1 VHGSFIQF
9 QEVLMA
15 REYDNTQRYD
25 QAFNAYIVN
34 NYEQAA
40 ENIDLYLRDFP
51 NDLNAH
57 LLKGHIYSHG
67 FHRYHEAKMEYEFV
81 MGSTT
86 DADLLTYAQEGI
98 AQIPEES
105 SDPHG
110 LGQNEPYQQFEDSS
124 FILPRQEEVN
134 FIGEEGFTFATEN
147 ALHPDPYH
155 GQSTY
160 TNPKQELTPTDSFL
174 TTFPREV
181 PLPEWTLGREPE
193 KSVTEGRE
201 IEYRREHPT
210 SLPLTI
216 KDLETMDA
224 SVQSKLKELI
234 TQVCNSSREVMVA
247 MNTVEEQMAETHQR
261 VKQVTESFQEISK
274 LIITITD
281 STYKISSLVAHIGE
295 KASQMEAMN
304 PHLTGI
310 TAEIQ
315 QLANQATLTIHELEQ
330 YLSIFQV
337 PISG

>member
-1 VHGSFIQF
+1 
-9 QEVLMA
+9 MA
-15 REYDNTQRYD
+15 REYDTQRYD

-67 FHRYHEAKMEYEFV
+67 FHRYQEAKMEYEFV

-147 ALHPDPYH
+147 ADLYH
-155 GQSTY
+155 GHLTH
-160 TNPKQELTPTDSFL
+160 TNPKQELTLTDSFL
-174 TTFPREV
+174 TTFPKEV
-181 PLPEWTLGREPE
+181 PLPEWTLGGEPE
-193 KSVTEGRE
+193 NSVTERRE

-210 SLPLTI
+210 SLPQTI
-216 KDLETMDA
+216 RDLETMDA
-224 SVQSKLKELI
+224 SAQSKLKALI
-234 TQVCNSSREVMVA
+234 TQVYNSSREVMVA
-247 MNTVEEQMAETHQR
+247 MDTVEEQMAETRQR

-281 STYKISSLVAHIGE
+281 STYKISSLVVHIGE

-315 QLANQATLTIHELEQ
+315 QLANQATLAIHELEQ
-330 YLSIFQV
+330 YLSIFQT
-337 PISG
+337 PIHQGD

>member
-1 VHGSFIQF
+1 
-9 QEVLMA
+9 MA

-67 FHRYHEAKMEYEFV
+67 FHRYQEAKMEYEFV

-105 SDPHG
+105 SDPYG
-110 LGQNEPYQQFEDSS
+110 LGQNEPYQQFADSS

-147 ALHPDPYH
+147 ALPLDLYH
-155 GQSTY
+155 GHLTH
-160 TNPKQELTPTDSFL
+160 TNPKQELTLTDSVL
-174 TTFPREV
+174 TTFPKEV
-181 PLPEWTLGREPE
+181 PLPEWTLGGEPE
-193 KSVTEGRE
+193 NSVTEGRE

-210 SLPLTI
+210 SLPQTI
-216 KDLETMDA
+216 RDLETMDA
-224 SVQSKLKELI
+224 SAQSKLKALI
-234 TQVCNSSREVMVA
+234 TQVYNSSREVMVA
-247 MNTVEEQMAETHQR
+247 MDTVEEQMAETRQR

-281 STYKISSLVAHIGE
+281 STYKISSLVVHIGE

-330 YLSIFQV
+330 YLSIFQT
-337 PISG
+337 PIHQSD

>member
-1 VHGSFIQF
+1 
-9 QEVLMA
+9 MA

-147 ALHPDPYH
+147 ADLYH
-155 GQSTY
+155 GHLSH
-160 TNPKQELTPTDSFL
+160 TNPKQELTLTDSFL
-174 TTFPREV
+174 TTFPKEV
-181 PLPEWTLGREPE
+181 PLPEWTLGGEPE
-193 KSVTEGRE
+193 NSVTEGRE

-210 SLPLTI
+210 SLPQTI
-216 KDLETMDA
+216 RDLETMDVSA
-224 SVQSKLKELI
+224 QSKLKALI
-234 TQVCNSSREVMVA
+234 TQVYNSSREVMVA
-247 MNTVEEQMAETHQR
+247 MDTIEEQMVETRQR
-261 VKQVTESFQEISK
+261 VKQVTESLQEISK

-281 STYKISSLVAHIGE
+281 STYKISSLVVHIGE

-330 YLSIFQV
+330 YLSIFQT
-337 PISG
+337 PIHLGD